1 MTQQLLTHVDEPEVV
16 EEHTHEACFTEDG
29 IQYCV
34 CGTHFRK
41 LTCDNGVW
49 HPFSSWWEDGSCPCE
64 RATREEEVPIV
75 VETKHAHPNG
85 SGRKENRSCHR
96 RPMIRR

>member
-49 HPFSSWWEDGSCPCE
+49 HLLKL
-64 RATREEEVPIV
+64 V
-75 VETKHAHPNG
+75 
-85 SGRKENRSCHR
+85 GRRFLPVR
-96 RPMIRR
+96 TGDA